1 MRTAIRRSLCLAFFL
16 AVGINSHSW
25 GQGFGGIRGQVVD
38 SDFGQPIA
46 RSSVVLADTPFGAM
60 TDDQGNFTISG
71 VPPGAY
77 SLNVRSGGYL
87 PKLIPGVTV
96 SSGTFS
102 DIRVETI
109 AEVEEMEELVVPG
122 ELEKTSEVGLLAERQ
137 GATAVLD
144 TIGADLISRLG
155 ASTAGDAMKRM
166 VGTTVV
172 DGKYVVVRGLGDRY
186 VNTLLNGGRL
196 PSSDPDKR
204 AINVDLFPGPT
215 LESINTAKTFTPDQ
229 PGDFTGGSVDIRT
242 KSFPDKPSFGMSVAV
257 EYNSQSTFNPDFLTY
272 SGGGTG
278 TFGFQG
284 NSRAFPDSV
293 INNPNLSGPPA
304 DNPSSITNTNPAD
317 EPIAKSI
324 NNSMRQLSPV
334 MALKTKTP
342 GPNTS
347 VNLQGGDTVDLGG
360 DQKLGSFGAF
370 SYKKKFAY
378 QPNTTRANYDIVGDA
393 GGGTAGLQEVLNF
406 NDRKAIEDVLW
417 GGLLNLAYQG
427 DLDHQFA
434 VNFLFNEQATDTS
447 DFQFQD
453 KSPEKQLQYTT
464 MQYGERQLANLQFSG
479 KNNFPEARNISI
491 DWVGGLGQAQ
501 LLEPDQRLF
510 QAQYNPTD
518 GVYRPLD
525 PFDPSPSLDP
535 QSPVVR
541 YQRGLTESD
550 YNAIL
555 NISVPFFEEKEN
567 PSKFKTGFY
576 LDNTQRDY
584 NQYQFSVRNG
594 QAPGVQGQNVD
605 TFTSTNPN
613 LTWGDVFL
621 SENLSGYT
629 NPNPGTWGS
638 DKAMAW
644 SMYNSTVSSGS
655 GTGASQYTAYQQVIA
670 SYSMAELKLFPQL
683 TLTGG
688 ARYENTDIRI
698 VSPGYVE
705 DSVPFFG
712 DFNGV
717 AKIQQLDLLPAA
729 AATYEV
735 LENVNLRLAWSQTIA
750 RPSFKE
756 MGPVISLDFS
766 DSLLYVGNPNLKLS
780 KINNYDFRL
789 EWFTRPG
796 EVLSVSLFYKSILAP
811 IEQTQVSQGESQ
823 LYQYQNFP
831 SGTLWGAEFEARKR
845 LDQVSEVLRDFSV
858 NFNTTYI
865 QSQVNLS
872 QQEEDQRTELG
883 VAPNR
888 PLQGQPLY
896 IINAGLDYNNV
907 QAGFYSGLFYNVTG
921 PLLIAAGGQGGAGL
935 GYLPDV
941 YEQPAPSLD
950 FNLTQTFAD
959 NWKFTFRGKNLL
971 NPLFQQTVTFNGV
984 EKTYLSY
991 TKGWDLSLS
1000 MAYGF

>member
-1 MRTAIRRSLCLAFFL
+1 MRTAIRRSLRLAFFL
-16 AVGINSHSW
+16 VVGISSQSW

-77 SLNVRSGGYL
+77 SLNVRSGGYI
-87 PKLIPGVTV
+87 PKLVPGITV

-102 DIRVETI
+102 DIRIETI

-242 KSFPDKPSFGMSVAV
+242 KSFPEKPSFGMSVAV

-278 TFGFQG
+278 PFGFQA

-293 INNPNLSGPPA
+293 INNPALTGQA
-304 DNPSSITNTNPAD
+304 DNPAGILNTNTEDVALAESITG
-317 EPIAKSI
+317 
-324 NNSMRQLSPV
+324 SMRQLSPV

-378 QPNTTRANYDIVGDA
+378 QPNTKRANYRLVSAGDQ
-393 GGGTAGLQEVLNF
+393 TVLENALDF
-406 NDRKAIEDVLW
+406 NDRKATEDVLW

-427 DLDHQFA
+427 DVDHQFA

-447 DFQFQD
+447 DFQYQD
-453 KSPEKQLQYTT
+453 KSSVKQLQYTT
-464 MQYGERQLANLQFSG
+464 MQYSERQLANLQFSG

-501 LLEPDQRLF
+501 LQEPDQRLF

-518 GVYRPLD
+518 GLYKPLD
-525 PFDPSPSLDP
+525 PGDPSPSLDP

-555 NISVPFFEEKEN
+555 NISVPFFKEKEN

-584 NQYQFSVRNG
+584 NQYQFSFRNG
-594 QAPGVQGQNVD
+594 FAPGVQGQNVS

-613 LTWGDVFL
+613 NSWGDVFL
-621 SENLSGYT
+621 SENLSGFT
-629 NPNPGTWGS
+629 NPNPAQYES
-638 DKAMAW
+638 DQAMAW
-644 SMYNSTVSSGS
+644 SMYNSTVGGTT

-811 IEQTQVSQGESQ
+811 IEQVQVPQGESQ

-845 LDQVSEVLRDFSV
+845 LDQVSEVLKDFSV

-865 QSQVNLS
+865 QSQVDLT
-872 QQEEDQRTELG
+872 QQEQNTRANLG
-883 VAPNR
+883 IAPNR

-896 IINAGLDYNNV
+896 IINAGLDYNNA
-907 QAGFYSGLFYNVTG
+907 QAGFYAGLFYNVTG
-921 PLLIAAGGQGGAGL
+921 PLLIAAGGEEGGAGL
-935 GYLPDV
+935 KYLPDI

-971 NPLFQQTVTFNGV
+971 NPLFQQTLTYNGV
-984 EKTYLSY
+984 EETYLSY

>member
-1 MRTAIRRSLCLAFFL
+1 MRTSIQRSLCLVFFL
-16 AVGINSHSW
+16 ALAFKPHSW

-77 SLNVRSGGYL
+77 TLSVRSGGYL
-87 PKLIPGVTV
+87 PKLVPGITV

-242 KSFPDKPSFGMSVAV
+242 KSFPDKPSFGASVAV

-293 INNPNLSGPPA
+293 INNQLLSTVASQPQDINNTTLQGEA
-304 DNPSSITNTNPAD
+304 DAT
-317 EPIAKSI
+317 SI

-378 QPNTTRANYDIVGDA
+378 QPNTKRANYTIEDA
-393 GGGTAGLQEVLNF
+393 GGGTIGLRDSLDLI
-406 NDRKAIEDVLW
+406 DRKATEDVLW

-427 DLDHQFA
+427 DADHQFA
-434 VNFLFNEQATDTS
+434 ANFLFNEQATDIS
-447 DFQFQD
+447 DFQYQD
-453 KSPEKQLQYTT
+453 KEVAVLQYTSI
-464 MQYGERQLANLQFSG
+464 QYGERQLANLQFSG

-510 QAQYNPTD
+510 QTRYIPETNT
-518 GVYRPLD
+518 YEPLNGGD
-525 PFDPSPSLDP
+525 PGPSLEK

-555 NISVPFFEEKEN
+555 NISVPFFKEKEN

-576 LDNTQRDY
+576 IDNAQRDY
-584 NQYQFSVRNG
+584 NQYQFTFKNG
-594 QAPGVQGQNVD
+594 GAPGVQGQNVG

-613 LTWGDVFL
+613 VSWGDVFL
-621 SENLSGYT
+621 SEDLSGYT
-629 NPNPGTWGS
+629 NPNPATYGS
-638 DKAMAW
+638 TNAMAW
-644 SMYNSTVSSGS
+644 TMYNSTVGGTT

-670 SYSMAELKLFPQL
+670 SYTMAELKLFPQL

-698 VSPGYVE
+698 VSPGFT
-705 DSVPFFG
+705 PNNFFPG
-712 DFNGV
+712 FNGL

-756 MGPVISLDFS
+756 LGPVITSDFS
-766 DSLLYVGNPNLKLS
+766 DSLIYIGNPFLKLS

-796 EVLSVSLFYKSILAP
+796 EVLAVSLFYKSILAP
-811 IEQTQVSQGESQ
+811 IEQIQINQGDSQ
-823 LYQYQNFP
+823 LYKYINFP

-845 LDQVSEVLRDFSV
+845 LDQVSEVLRDFSI

-865 QSQVNLS
+865 QSQVNLD
-872 QQEEDQRTELG
+872 QEQEEERTDIG
-883 VAPNR
+883 IAPTR

-896 IINAGLDYNNV
+896 IINAGLDYNNA
-907 QAGFYSGLFYNVTG
+907 QAGFYAGLFYNVTG
-921 PLLIAAGGQGGAGL
+921 PLLVAAGGQDSGGQ
-935 GYLPDV
+935 GYIPDI

>member
-1 MRTAIRRSLCLAFFL
+1 MRTAIRRSLCLGFFL
-16 AVGINSHSW
+16 AVGINSLSW

-46 RSSVVLADTPFGAM
+46 RSSVVLLDTPFGAM

-77 SLNVRSGGYL
+77 SLNVRSGGYI

-278 TFGFQG
+278 PFGFQA

-293 INNPNLSGPPA
+293 INNPALSTAKASTPTTILNTNA
-304 DNPSSITNTNPAD
+304 EDVALAESITG
-317 EPIAKSI
+317 
-324 NNSMRQLSPV
+324 SMRQLSPV

-347 VNLQGGDTVDLGG
+347 VNLQGGDTVDLGA

-370 SYKKKFAY
+370 SYKRKYAY
-378 QPNTTRANYDIVGDA
+378 QPNTQRANYELVNA
-393 GGGTAGLQEVLNF
+393 GGQANLQEVLDF
-406 NDRKAIEDVLW
+406 NDRKATEDVLW

-453 KSPEKQLQYTT
+453 KGAEQLQYTT

-501 LLEPDQRLF
+501 LQEPDQRLF
-510 QAQYNPTD
+510 QARYNAATDTYSPLQPT
-518 GVYRPLD
+518 
-525 PFDPSPSLDP
+525 DPSPSLDP
-535 QSPVVR
+535 ASPVVR

-550 YNAIL
+550 YNAIV
-555 NISVPFFEEKEN
+555 NISIPFFEEKEN

-584 NQYQFSVRNG
+584 NQYQFSFRNG
-594 QAPGVQGQNVD
+594 GAPGVQGQDVSQ
-605 TFTSTNPN
+605 FTSTNPDVS
-613 LTWGDVFL
+613 WGDVFL
-621 SENLSGYT
+621 SENLSGFT
-629 NPNPGTWGS
+629 NPDPALYGS
-638 DKAMAW
+638 DQAMAW

-655 GTGASQYTAYQQVIA
+655 GTGAAEYTAYQQVIA

-698 VSPGYVE
+698 VSPGYV
-705 DSVPFFG
+705 DGSVPFFG

-789 EWFTRPG
+789 EWFPRPG
-796 EVLSVSLFYKSILAP
+796 EVLAVSLFYKSILAP

-845 LDQVSEVLRDFSV
+845 LDQVSEVLRDFSI

-865 QSQVNLS
+865 QSQVDLS
-872 QQEEDQRTELG
+872 QEQQDQRTELG
-883 VAPNR
+883 IAPNR

-896 IINAGLDYNNV
+896 IINAGLDYNNA
-907 QAGFYSGLFYNVTG
+907 QAGFYAGLFYNVTG
-921 PLLIAAGGQGGAGL
+921 PLLIAAGGEGGAGL